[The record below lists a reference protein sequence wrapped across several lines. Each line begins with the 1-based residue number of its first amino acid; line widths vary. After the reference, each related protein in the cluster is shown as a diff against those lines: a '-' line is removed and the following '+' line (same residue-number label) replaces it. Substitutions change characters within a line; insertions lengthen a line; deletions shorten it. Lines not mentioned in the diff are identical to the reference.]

1 RYFYSN
7 DSIKAAKEFRLSDS
21 DYEEFIAYLEGKAY
35 EYETDSEILL
45 KRLKEVSKN
54 EKYFNKL
61 ENSFT
66 AMESELSN
74 NKRNDLDLHKEE
86 IKTILENEIVS
97 RYYYQSGRAESGLA
111 NDARLLKAVE
121 LLNNPSICDS
131 ILTFVPK

>member
-1 RYFYSN
+1 
-7 DSIKAAKEFRLSDS
+7 
-21 DYEEFIAYLEGKAY
+21 
-35 EYETDSEILL
+35 
-45 KRLKEVSKN
+45 
-54 EKYFNKL
+54 
-61 ENSFT
+61 
-66 AMESELSN
+66 MESELSN

-111 NDARLLKAVE
+111 NDTRLLKAVE